1 MERLSI
7 NFKDTTFGP
16 DISDECI
23 LRAVIGPDGLS
34 FAVRRKNSG
43 TQYLHTWVFNKEHRE
58 NALRRILNNEEIASY
73 PFASVELMYF
83 TPTATIVP
91 KRMFDPVLAG
101 DYLHTLT
108 DIVLGKVAYS
118 ALHGMEMTAVWAVD
132 PALVAIGAYFFPQA
146 SVRSY
151 TVALLEALQKTT
163 TNQETCVCV
172 HLRSSFLQIAVFER
186 GNLLFFNTFNYEKPA
201 DVLYFTLLAYD
212 QYFLKPS
219 DTPLFISG
227 ELLKESEI
235 YKQYERFIRHI
246 QFLPAAILPGISE
259 GILPHI
265 YLDQTI

>member
-227 ELLKESEI
+227 ELLTESEI

-246 QFLPAAILPGISE
+246 HFLPAATLPGISE